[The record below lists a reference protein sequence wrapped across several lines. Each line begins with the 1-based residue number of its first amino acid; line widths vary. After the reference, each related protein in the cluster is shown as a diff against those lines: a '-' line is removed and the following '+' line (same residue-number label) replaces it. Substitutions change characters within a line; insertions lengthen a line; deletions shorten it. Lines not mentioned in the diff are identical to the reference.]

1 MNNSIQLQTNE
12 QGILDYLRYAFT
24 DKTTF
29 LSEIMQNARRAGASY
44 VKFNFNEDKL
54 ILTIEDDGCGI
65 NDLQKILT
73 VADSG
78 WNKEIIEADNPYGMG
93 FMSALYAAK
102 TIVIESL
109 RNRVE
114 FNTRDALSRH
124 LFTIEATSFNQGTRI
139 SMHGIK
145 LKDDCIKNRLTELA
159 KGYPI
164 NVFYQGAALEQPDAL
179 RSKLK
184 FTDTAIGQIHV
195 VQWKDDINR
204 GLEYGGRMFRVYLQG
219 VCVAKSPG
227 IFSRTENIIH
237 LDSKQFYGRAPDR
250 DTLIDESD
258 ALEKI
263 QRMIK
268 QLWRQRLENDV
279 NHMDETAIAE
289 SYYPTLKK
297 WGSLDLLNHLSVL
310 PKDILLKADC
320 YPIAFW
326 EYEDGWLSNRKI
338 ISKQAVEDKQFKI
351 VSFSEE
357 MNSDE
362 PFQHFMY
369 AYLHR
374 ALIYKSDD
382 LHIDHWLHEH
392 IINLKSDDVDIE
404 LKGTVSS
411 STYTGH
417 TIDKDVYFCSS
428 YLLTGPLGDIH
439 SDNKA
444 VYFVD
449 GFLLRP
455 GYPCKEYVQESYQ
468 YRGLSGIIIVPLKT
482 EDGEVVRQLD
492 SFVDEYDTYL
502 ENDASEETLYF
513 EEFLINNRLGGE
525 LILLKRLV
533 SKLNLNSYQSLQG
546 KSFLIE
552 VLEEKY
558 PTTFETIKIKLN

>member
-44 VKFNFNEDKL
+44 VKFNFYEAESTL
-54 ILTIEDDGCGI
+54 IIEDDGCGI
-65 NDLQKILT
+65 DDLQKILT

-78 WNKEIIEADNPYGMG
+78 WNKDVIEDDHPYGMG
-93 FMSALYAAK
+93 FMSALYAADE
-102 TIVIESL
+102 IVIESL
-109 RNRVE
+109 KNRVE

-124 LFTIEATSFNQGTRI
+124 LFTIETTSFNQGTRI
-139 SMHGIK
+139 VMRDIK
-145 LKDDCIKNRLTELA
+145 LKDACIKNRLTELA

-164 NVFYQGAALEQPDAL
+164 DVFYQSSALEQPYAL

-184 FTDTAIGQIHV
+184 FTDTAIGRVHV
-195 VQWKDDINR
+195 AQWKDDINKSH
-204 GLEYGGRMFRVYLQG
+204 GYGKCDFLVYLQG
-219 VCVAKSPG
+219 VCVAESTS
-227 IFSRTENIIH
+227 IYFRTANIIH

-258 ALEKI
+258 VLEKI
-263 QRMIK
+263 QCMIQ

-297 WGSLDLLNHLSVL
+297 WKSLDLLNHLSLL

-404 LKGTVSS
+404 LKGAVSS
-411 STYTGH
+411 STYVGH
-417 TIDKDVYFCSS
+417 TIHKDVYFCSS

-444 VYFVD
+444 VYFAD

-482 EDGEVVRQLD
+482 EYGEVVRQLD

-502 ENDASEETLYF
+502 ENDASEETVYF

-525 LILLKRLV
+525 LVLLKRLV
-533 SKLNLNSYQSLQG
+533 SKLRLNSYQSLQG
-546 KSFLIE
+546 KSFLIDI
-552 VLEEKY
+552 LEEKD
-558 PTTFETIKIKLN
+558 PETLETIKIQLS